1 MAKTRSFIHLLSTMR
16 FAITMLSVV
25 AIASIIGTVVKQSE
39 PYNNYLIQFGQFWF
53 PIFEAFDVYNIYQA
67 FWFLIILLFLVVST
81 SLCVSRNSPKIIK
94 DIRRFQG
101 SLSHNSF
108 KKFKNYYEFSSSHS
122 LNSISEILNKEGFRI
137 KAGKDKDIL
146 VAKKGDLQK
155 LGYIFTHLAIIVISI
170 GGILDG
176 NLYFKLQES
185 FGFKK
190 IESRNLKFSEVP
202 GESQLDINNFS
213 YRATLLLNEQE
224 KNDKALLRVK
234 DGYLVQHLPFEIKLD
249 KFHIEHYSTGQ
260 PKAFLS
266 DIKIRKDGQEF
277 TETISVNKP
286 FTMDG
291 ITIYQSDFQDGGS
304 KLDLTLMDLFNRYQ
318 PMSLSSEVYKQNSFN
333 SDQKEYV
340 FEYDDFREFNIF
352 QIEKDGKLKTQNIGP
367 SVVYKFRNSSGQAV
381 EYQTYQNPIPENEK
395 FFFMSGV
402 REDLQSE
409 LKFLRIPADNDLS
422 LQGYQI
428 FLKNIRSEELL
439 QKNINK
445 LADQASSLS
454 SVEAKDNFKKNTQDI
469 FNVYLKSGYSGLA
482 SMIEDSVA
490 VENQESV
497 ADSYIKIIYFLAE
510 SMNQELITNN
520 LVENDFFQDA
530 LNAYSDSFFYGDS
543 PFLILNEYQK
553 IYASG
558 MQLTKDPGKIWVYI
572 GSLFLVIGIF
582 CMIYVQEIRLW
593 LIKKSPRKF
602 AVAMASNREHIDFD
616 NYCKQLTEKF
626 KVKEYK

>member
-1 MAKTRSFIHLLSTMR
+1 MR

-101 SLSHNSF
+101 TLSHNSF
-108 KKFKNYYEFSSSHS
+108 KKFKNYYEFSSGHT

-340 FEYDDFREFNIF
+340 FEFDDFREFNIF
-352 QIEKDGKLKTQNIGP
+352 QIAKDGKLKTQNIGP

-381 EYQTYQNPIPENEK
+381 EYQTYQNPTPENEK

-482 SMIEDSVA
+482 NMIEDSVA

-626 KVKEYK
+626 KVKE

>member
-1 MAKTRSFIHLLSTMR
+1 MR

-67 FWFLIILLFLVVST
+67 FWFLVILLFLVVST

-340 FEYDDFREFNIF
+340 FEFDDFREFNIF

-482 SMIEDSVA
+482 NMIEDSVA

-626 KVKEYK
+626 KSKE

>member
-1 MAKTRSFIHLLSTMR
+1 MR

-53 PIFEAFDVYNIYQA
+53 PIFEVFDVYNIYQA

-81 SLCVSRNSPKIIK
+81 SLCVSRNSPKIVK

-108 KKFKNYYEFSSSHS
+108 KKFKNYYEFSSGYS

-137 KAGKDKDIL
+137 KAGKDKDTLI
-146 VAKKGDLQK
+146 AKKGDLQK

-333 SDQKEYV
+333 SDQQGYV
-340 FEYDDFREFNIF
+340 FEFDDFREFNIF

-367 SVVYKFRNSSGQAV
+367 SVVYKFRNSAGQAV

-409 LKFLRIPADNDLS
+409 LKFLRIPADNNLT
-422 LQGYQI
+422 LQGYQT

-439 QKNINK
+439 LKNINK
-445 LADQASSLS
+445 LADQATSLN
-454 SVEAKDNFKKNTQDI
+454 SVEAKDNFKKNTQEI

-482 SMIEDSVA
+482 KMIEESVA

-510 SMNQELITNN
+510 SMNQELITNDS
-520 LVENDFFQDA
+520 VENDFFQDA

-626 KVKEYK
+626 KSKE

>member
-1 MAKTRSFIHLLSTMR
+1 MR

-318 PMSLSSEVYKQNSFN
+318 SMSLSSEVYKQNSFN

-340 FEYDDFREFNIF
+340 FEFDDFREFNIF

-482 SMIEDSVA
+482 NMIEDSVA

-626 KVKEYK
+626 KVKE

>member
-1 MAKTRSFIHLLSTMR
+1 MAKTRSFLHLLSTMR

-333 SDQKEYV
+333 SDQQEYV
-340 FEYDDFREFNIF
+340 FEFDDFREFNIF

-482 SMIEDSVA
+482 NMIEDSVA

-626 KVKEYK
+626 KVKE

>member
-1 MAKTRSFIHLLSTMR
+1 MR

-39 PYNNYLIQFGQFWF
+39 PYNNYLVQFGQFWF
-53 PIFEAFDVYNIYQA
+53 PIFEVFDVYNIYQA

-101 SLSHNSF
+101 SLSHSSF
-108 KKFKNYYEFSSSHS
+108 KKFKNYYEFSSDKS
-122 LNSISEILNKEGFRI
+122 LNTLTEILNKAGFRI
-137 KAGKDKDIL
+137 KASKDKDIL

-202 GESQLDINNFS
+202 AESQLDIDNFS

-224 KNDKALLRVK
+224 KNNKALLRIK

-304 KLDLTLMDLFNRYQ
+304 RLDLTLMDLFNRYQ
-318 PMSLSSEVYKQNSFN
+318 PINLSSEVYKQNSFN
-333 SDQKEYV
+333 TNQQEYV
-340 FEYDDFREFNIF
+340 FEFDDFREFNIF

-367 SVVYKFRNSSGQAV
+367 SVVYKFRNASGQAV

-409 LKFLRIPADNDLS
+409 LKFLRIPADSDLS
-422 LQGYQI
+422 LQGYQT

-439 QKNINK
+439 LKNINL
-445 LADQASSLS
+445 LADQASSLN
-454 SVEAKDNFKKNTQDI
+454 SVEAKENFKKNTQDI

-482 SMIEDSVA
+482 RMIEDTVA
-490 VENQESV
+490 LENQESV

-510 SMNQELITNN
+510 SMNQQLIINN
-520 LVENDFFQDA
+520 TVENDFFQDA

-543 PFLILNEYQK
+543 PFLILNEYEK

-582 CMIYVQEIRLW
+582 CMIYVQEVRLW
-593 LIKKSPRKF
+593 LIRKSPRKY

-616 NYCKQLTEKF
+616 NYCKNLTEKF
-626 KVKEYK
+626 KAKE

>member
-39 PYNNYLIQFGQFWF
+39 PYNNYLVQFGQFWF
-53 PIFEAFDVYNIYQA
+53 PIFEVFDVYNIYQA

-101 SLSHNSF
+101 SLSHSSF
-108 KKFKNYYEFSSSHS
+108 KKFKNYYEFSSDKS
-122 LNSISEILNKEGFRI
+122 LNTLTEILNKAGFRI
-137 KAGKDKDIL
+137 KASKDKDIL

-202 GESQLDINNFS
+202 AESQLDIDNFS

-224 KNDKALLRVK
+224 KNNKALLRIK

-304 KLDLTLMDLFNRYQ
+304 RLDLTLMDLFNRYQ
-318 PMSLSSEVYKQNSFN
+318 PINLSSEVYKQNSFN
-333 SDQKEYV
+333 TDQQEYV
-340 FEYDDFREFNIF
+340 FEFDDFREFNIF

-367 SVVYKFRNSSGQAV
+367 SVVYKFRNASGQAV
-381 EYQTYQNPIPENEK
+381 EYQTYQNPVPENEK

-409 LKFLRIPADNDLS
+409 LKFLRIPADSDLS
-422 LQGYQI
+422 LQGYQT

-439 QKNINK
+439 LKNINI
-445 LADQASSLS
+445 LADQASSLN
-454 SVEAKDNFKKNTQDI
+454 SVEAKENFKKNTQDI
-469 FNVYLKSGYSGLA
+469 FNVYLNSGYSGLA
-482 SMIEDSVA
+482 RMIEDTVA
-490 VENQESV
+490 LENQESV

-510 SMNQELITNN
+510 SMNQQLIINN
-520 LVENDFFQDA
+520 TVENDFFQDA

-543 PFLILNEYQK
+543 PFLILNEYEK

-582 CMIYVQEIRLW
+582 CMIYVQEVRLW
-593 LIKKSPRKF
+593 LIRKSPRSY

-616 NYCKQLTEKF
+616 NYCKNLTEKF
-626 KVKEYK
+626 KAKE

>member
-39 PYNNYLIQFGQFWF
+39 PYNNYLVQFGQFWF
-53 PIFEAFDVYNIYQA
+53 PIFEVFDVYNIYQA

-101 SLSHNSF
+101 SLSHSSF
-108 KKFKNYYEFSSSHS
+108 KKFKNYYEFSSDKS
-122 LNSISEILNKEGFRI
+122 LNALTEILNKAGFRI
-137 KAGKDKDIL
+137 KASKDKDIL

-202 GESQLDINNFS
+202 AESQLDIDNFS

-224 KNDKALLRVK
+224 KNNKALLRIK

-304 KLDLTLMDLFNRYQ
+304 RLDLTLMDLFNRYQ
-318 PMSLSSEVYKQNSFN
+318 PINLSSEVYKQNSFN
-333 SDQKEYV
+333 TDQQEYV
-340 FEYDDFREFNIF
+340 FEFDDFREFNIF

-367 SVVYKFRNSSGQAV
+367 SVVYKFRNASGQAV
-381 EYQTYQNPIPENEK
+381 EYQTYQNPVPENEK

-409 LKFLRIPADNDLS
+409 LKFLRIPADSDLS
-422 LQGYQI
+422 LQGYQT

-439 QKNINK
+439 LKNINI
-445 LADQASSLS
+445 LADQASSLN
-454 SVEAKDNFKKNTQDI
+454 SVEAKENFKKNTQDI
-469 FNVYLKSGYSGLA
+469 FNVYLNSGYSGLA
-482 SMIEDSVA
+482 AMIEDTVA
-490 VENQESV
+490 LENQESV

-510 SMNQELITNN
+510 SMNQQLIINN
-520 LVENDFFQDA
+520 TVENDFFQDA

-543 PFLILNEYQK
+543 PFLILNEYEK

-582 CMIYVQEIRLW
+582 CMIYVQEVRLW
-593 LIKKSPRKF
+593 LIRKSPRSY

-616 NYCKQLTEKF
+616 NYCKNLTEKF
-626 KVKEYK
+626 KAKE

>member
-1 MAKTRSFIHLLSTMR
+1 MR

-101 SLSHNSF
+101 TLSHNSF

-122 LNSISEILNKEGFRI
+122 LNSLSEILNKEGFRI
-137 KAGKDKDIL
+137 KAGKDKDTLI
-146 VAKKGDLQK
+146 AKKGDLQK

-333 SDQKEYV
+333 SDQQGYV
-340 FEYDDFREFNIF
+340 FEFDDFREFNIF

-445 LADQASSLS
+445 LADQASSLNN
-454 SVEAKDNFKKNTQDI
+454 VEAKDNFKKNTQDI

>member
-1 MAKTRSFIHLLSTMR
+1 MR

-39 PYNNYLIQFGQFWF
+39 PYNNYLVQFGQFWF
-53 PIFEAFDVYNIYQA
+53 PIFEVFDVYNIYQA

-108 KKFKNYYEFSSSHS
+108 KKFKNYYEFSSDKS
-122 LNSISEILNKEGFRI
+122 LNTLTEILNKAGFRI
-137 KAGKDKDIL
+137 KASKDKDIL

-202 GESQLDINNFS
+202 DESQLDINNFS

-224 KNDKALLRVK
+224 KNNKALLRIK

-304 KLDLTLMDLFNRYQ
+304 RLDLTLMDLFNRYQ
-318 PMSLSSEVYKQNSFN
+318 PINLSSEVYKQNSFN
-333 SDQKEYV
+333 TDQQDYV
-340 FEYDDFREFNIF
+340 FEFDDFREFNIF

-367 SVVYKFRNSSGQAV
+367 SVVYKFRNASGQAV
-381 EYQTYQNPIPENEK
+381 EYQTYQNPISENEK

-409 LKFLRIPADNDLS
+409 LKFLRIPADSDLS
-422 LQGYQI
+422 LQGYQT

-439 QKNINK
+439 LKNINI
-445 LADQASSLS
+445 LADQASSLN
-454 SVEAKDNFKKNTQDI
+454 SVEARENFKKNTQDI

-482 SMIEDSVA
+482 RMIEDTVA
-490 VENQESV
+490 LENQESV

-510 SMNQELITNN
+510 SMNQQLITNN
-520 LVENDFFQDA
+520 TVENDFFQDA

-543 PFLILNEYQK
+543 PFLILNEYEK

-582 CMIYVQEIRLW
+582 CMIYVQEVRLW
-593 LIKKSPRKF
+593 LIRKSPRKY

-616 NYCKQLTEKF
+616 NYCKNLTEKF
-626 KVKEYK
+626 KAKE

>member
-39 PYNNYLIQFGQFWF
+39 PYNNYLVQFGQFWF
-53 PIFEAFDVYNIYQA
+53 PIFEVFDVYNIYQA

-101 SLSHNSF
+101 SLSHSSF
-108 KKFKNYYEFSSSHS
+108 KKFKNYYEFSSDKS
-122 LNSISEILNKEGFRI
+122 LNTLTEILNKAGFRI
-137 KAGKDKDIL
+137 KASKDKDIL

-202 GESQLDINNFS
+202 AESQLDIDNFS

-224 KNDKALLRVK
+224 KNNKALLRMK

-304 KLDLTLMDLFNRYQ
+304 RLDLTLMDLFNRYQ
-318 PMSLSSEVYKQNSFN
+318 PINLSSEVYKQNSFN
-333 SDQKEYV
+333 TDQQEYV
-340 FEYDDFREFNIF
+340 FEFDDFREFNIF

-367 SVVYKFRNSSGQAV
+367 SVVYKFRNASGQAV

-409 LKFLRIPADNDLS
+409 LKFLRIPADSDLS
-422 LQGYQI
+422 LQGYQT

-439 QKNINK
+439 LKNINL
-445 LADQASSLS
+445 LADQASSLN
-454 SVEAKDNFKKNTQDI
+454 SVEAKENFKKNTQDI

-482 SMIEDSVA
+482 AMIEDTVA
-490 VENQESV
+490 LENQESV

-510 SMNQELITNN
+510 SMNQKLITNN
-520 LVENDFFQDA
+520 IIENDFLQDA

-543 PFLILNEYQK
+543 PFLILNEYEK

-593 LIKKSPRKF
+593 LIKKSPRKY

-616 NYCKQLTEKF
+616 NYCKNLTEKF
-626 KVKEYK
+626 KAKE

>member
-1 MAKTRSFIHLLSTMR
+1 MR

-39 PYNNYLIQFGQFWF
+39 PYNNYLVQFGQFWF
-53 PIFEAFDVYNIYQA
+53 PIFEVFDVYNIYQA

-108 KKFKNYYEFSSSHS
+108 NKFKNYYEFSSDKS
-122 LNSISEILNKEGFRI
+122 LNTLTEILNKAGFRI
-137 KAGKDKDIL
+137 KASKDKDIL

-202 GESQLDINNFS
+202 AESQLDIDNFS

-224 KNDKALLRVK
+224 KNNKALLRIK

-304 KLDLTLMDLFNRYQ
+304 RLDLTLMDLFNRYQ
-318 PMSLSSEVYKQNSFN
+318 PINLSSEVYKQNSFN
-333 SDQKEYV
+333 TDQQEYV
-340 FEYDDFREFNIF
+340 FEFDDFREFNIF

-367 SVVYKFRNSSGQAV
+367 SVVYKFRNASGQAV

-409 LKFLRIPADNDLS
+409 LKFLRIPADSDLS
-422 LQGYQI
+422 LQGYQT

-439 QKNINK
+439 LKNINI
-445 LADQASSLS
+445 LADQASSLN
-454 SVEAKDNFKKNTQDI
+454 SVEARENFKKNTQDI

-482 SMIEDSVA
+482 RMIEDTVA
-490 VENQESV
+490 LENQESV

-510 SMNQELITNN
+510 SMNQQLITNN
-520 LVENDFFQDA
+520 TVENDFFQDA

-543 PFLILNEYQK
+543 PFLILNEYEK

-582 CMIYVQEIRLW
+582 CMIYVQEVRLW
-593 LIKKSPRKF
+593 LIRKSPRKY

-616 NYCKQLTEKF
+616 NYCKNLTEKF
-626 KVKEYK
+626 KAKE

>member
-39 PYNNYLIQFGQFWF
+39 PYNNYLVQFGQFWF
-53 PIFEAFDVYNIYQA
+53 PIFEVFDVYNIYQA
-67 FWFLIILLFLVVST
+67 FWFLIFLLFLVVST

-101 SLSHNSF
+101 SLSHSSF
-108 KKFKNYYEFSSSHS
+108 KKFKNYYEFSSDKS
-122 LNSISEILNKEGFRI
+122 LNTLTEILNKAGFRI
-137 KAGKDKDIL
+137 KASKDKDIL

-202 GESQLDINNFS
+202 AESQLDIDNFS

-224 KNDKALLRVK
+224 KNNKALLRMK

-304 KLDLTLMDLFNRYQ
+304 RLDLTLMDLFNRYQ
-318 PMSLSSEVYKQNSFN
+318 PINLSSEVYKQNSFN
-333 SDQKEYV
+333 TDQQEYV
-340 FEYDDFREFNIF
+340 FEFDDFREFNIF

-367 SVVYKFRNSSGQAV
+367 SVVYKFRNASGQAV

-409 LKFLRIPADNDLS
+409 LKFLRIPADSDLS
-422 LQGYQI
+422 LQGYQT

-439 QKNINK
+439 LKNINL
-445 LADQASSLS
+445 LADQASSLN
-454 SVEAKDNFKKNTQDI
+454 SVEAKENFKKNTQDI

-482 SMIEDSVA
+482 AMIEDTVA
-490 VENQESV
+490 LENQESV

-510 SMNQELITNN
+510 SMNQKLITNN
-520 LVENDFFQDA
+520 IIENDFFQDA

-553 IYASG
+553 IYAS
-558 MQLTKDPGKIWVYI
+558 
-572 GSLFLVIGIF
+572 
-582 CMIYVQEIRLW
+582 
-593 LIKKSPRKF
+593 
-602 AVAMASNREHIDFD
+602 
-616 NYCKQLTEKF
+616 
-626 KVKEYK
+626 

>member
-1 MAKTRSFIHLLSTMR
+1 MAKTRSFLHLLSTMR

-101 SLSHNSF
+101 ALSYDSF

-202 GESQLDINNFS
+202 GESQLDVNNFS

-224 KNDKALLRVK
+224 KNDKALLRIK

-304 KLDLTLMDLFNRYQ
+304 KLDLTLMDLFNRFQ

-333 SDQKEYV
+333 SDQQEYV
-340 FEYDDFREFNIF
+340 FEFDDFREFNIF

-367 SVVYKFRNSSGQAV
+367 SVVYKLRNSSGQAV

-422 LQGYQI
+422 LKGYQT

-439 QKNINK
+439 LKNINK
-445 LADQASSLS
+445 LADQANSLN

-482 SMIEDSVA
+482 NMIEDSVA

-520 LVENDFFQDA
+520 SVENDFFQDA

-602 AVAMASNREHIDFD
+602 AVAMTSNREHIDFD

-626 KVKEYK
+626 KVKE

>member
-39 PYNNYLIQFGQFWF
+39 PYNNYLVQFGQFWF
-53 PIFEAFDVYNIYQA
+53 PIFEVFDVYNIYQA

-101 SLSHNSF
+101 SLSHSSF
-108 KKFKNYYEFSSSHS
+108 KKFKNYYEFSSDKS
-122 LNSISEILNKEGFRI
+122 LNTLTEILNKAGFRI
-137 KAGKDKDIL
+137 KASKDKDIL

-202 GESQLDINNFS
+202 VESQLDIDNFS

-224 KNDKALLRVK
+224 KNNKALLRMK

-304 KLDLTLMDLFNRYQ
+304 RLDLTLMDLFNRYQ
-318 PMSLSSEVYKQNSFN
+318 PINLSSEVYKQNSFN
-333 SDQKEYV
+333 TNQQEYV
-340 FEYDDFREFNIF
+340 FEFDDFREFNIF

-367 SVVYKFRNSSGQAV
+367 SVVYKFRNASGQAV

-409 LKFLRIPADNDLS
+409 LKFLRIPADSDLS
-422 LQGYQI
+422 LQGYQT

-439 QKNINK
+439 LKNINL
-445 LADQASSLS
+445 LADQASSLN
-454 SVEAKDNFKKNTQDI
+454 SVEAKENFKKNTQDI

-482 SMIEDSVA
+482 AMIEDTVTL
-490 VENQESV
+490 ENQESV

-510 SMNQELITNN
+510 SMNQKLITNN
-520 LVENDFFQDA
+520 IIENDFLQDA

-543 PFLILNEYQK
+543 PFLILNEYEK

-593 LIKKSPRKF
+593 LIKKSPRKY

-616 NYCKQLTEKF
+616 NYCKNLTEKF
-626 KVKEYK
+626 KTKE

>member
-1 MAKTRSFIHLLSTMR
+1 MR

-39 PYNNYLIQFGQFWF
+39 PYNNYLVQFGQFWF
-53 PIFEAFDVYNIYQA
+53 PIFEVFDVYNIYQA

-101 SLSHNSF
+101 SLSHSSF
-108 KKFKNYYEFSSSHS
+108 KKFKNYYEFSSDKS
-122 LNSISEILNKEGFRI
+122 LNALTEILNKAGFRI
-137 KAGKDKDIL
+137 KASKDKDIL

-202 GESQLDINNFS
+202 AESQLDIDNFS

-224 KNDKALLRVK
+224 KNNKALLRMK

-304 KLDLTLMDLFNRYQ
+304 RLDLTLMDLFNRYQ
-318 PMSLSSEVYKQNSFN
+318 PINLSSEVYKQNSFN
-333 SDQKEYV
+333 TDQQEYV
-340 FEYDDFREFNIF
+340 FEFDDFREFNIF

-367 SVVYKFRNSSGQAV
+367 SVVYKFRNASGQAV
-381 EYQTYQNPIPENEK
+381 EYQTYQNPVPENEK

-409 LKFLRIPADNDLS
+409 LKFLRIPADSDLS
-422 LQGYQI
+422 LQGYQT

-439 QKNINK
+439 LKNINI
-445 LADQASSLS
+445 LADQASSLN
-454 SVEAKDNFKKNTQDI
+454 SVEAKENFKKNTQDI
-469 FNVYLKSGYSGLA
+469 FNVYLNSGYSGLA
-482 SMIEDSVA
+482 TMIEDTVA
-490 VENQESV
+490 LENQESV

-510 SMNQELITNN
+510 SMNQQLIINN
-520 LVENDFFQDA
+520 TVENDFFQDA

-543 PFLILNEYQK
+543 PFLILNEYEK

-582 CMIYVQEIRLW
+582 CMIYVQEVRLW
-593 LIKKSPRKF
+593 LIRKSPRSY

-616 NYCKQLTEKF
+616 NYCKNLTEKF
-626 KVKEYK
+626 KAKE

>member
-1 MAKTRSFIHLLSTMR
+1 MR

-39 PYNNYLIQFGQFWF
+39 PYNNYLVQFGQFWF
-53 PIFEAFDVYNIYQA
+53 PIFEVFDVYNIYQA

-101 SLSHNSF
+101 SLSHSSF
-108 KKFKNYYEFSSSHS
+108 KKFKNYYEFSSDKS
-122 LNSISEILNKEGFRI
+122 LNTLTEILNKAGFRI
-137 KAGKDKDIL
+137 KASKDKDIL

-202 GESQLDINNFS
+202 AESQLDIDNFS

-224 KNDKALLRVK
+224 KNNKALLRIK

-304 KLDLTLMDLFNRYQ
+304 RLDLTLMDLFNRYQ
-318 PMSLSSEVYKQNSFN
+318 PINLSSEVYKQNSFN
-333 SDQKEYV
+333 TDQQEYV
-340 FEYDDFREFNIF
+340 FEFDDFREFNIF

-367 SVVYKFRNSSGQAV
+367 SVVYKFRNASGQAV

-409 LKFLRIPADNDLS
+409 LKFLRIPADSDLS
-422 LQGYQI
+422 LQGYQT

-439 QKNINK
+439 LKNINI
-445 LADQASSLS
+445 LADQASSLN
-454 SVEAKDNFKKNTQDI
+454 SVEAKENFKKNTQDI

-482 SMIEDSVA
+482 RMIEDTVA
-490 VENQESV
+490 LENQESV

-510 SMNQELITNN
+510 SMNQQLIINN
-520 LVENDFFQDA
+520 TVENDFFQDA

-543 PFLILNEYQK
+543 PFLILNEYEK

-582 CMIYVQEIRLW
+582 CMIYVQEVRLW
-593 LIKKSPRKF
+593 LIRKSPRSY

-616 NYCKQLTEKF
+616 NYCKNLTEKF
-626 KVKEYK
+626 KAKE

>member
-53 PIFEAFDVYNIYQA
+53 PIFEVFDVYNIYQA

-101 SLSHNSF
+101 TLSHNSF

-122 LNSISEILNKEGFRI
+122 LNSLSEILNKEGFRI
-137 KAGKDKDIL
+137 KAGKDKDTLI
-146 VAKKGDLQK
+146 AKKGDLQK

-333 SDQKEYV
+333 SDQQGYV
-340 FEYDDFREFNIF
+340 FEFDDFREFNIF

-422 LQGYQI
+422 LQGYQM

-439 QKNINK
+439 LKNINK
-445 LADQASSLS
+445 LADQASSLN

-490 VENQESV
+490 VKNQESV

-626 KVKEYK
+626 KVKE

>member
-16 FAITMLSVV
+16 FAITMLSIV

-101 SLSHNSF
+101 TLSHNSF

-137 KAGKDKDIL
+137 KASKDKDIL

-234 DGYLVQHLPFEIKLD
+234 DGYLVQHLPFEVKLD

-333 SDQKEYV
+333 SDQQEYV
-340 FEYDDFREFNIF
+340 FEFDDFREFNIF

-422 LQGYQI
+422 LQGYQT

-439 QKNINK
+439 LKNINK
-445 LADQASSLS
+445 LADQASSLN

-482 SMIEDSVA
+482 NMIEDSVA

-602 AVAMASNREHIDFD
+602 AVAMTSNREHIDFD

-626 KVKEYK
+626 KVKE

>member
-39 PYNNYLIQFGQFWF
+39 PYNNYLVQFGQFWF
-53 PIFEAFDVYNIYQA
+53 PIFEVFDVYNIYQA

-101 SLSHNSF
+101 SLSHSSF
-108 KKFKNYYEFSSSHS
+108 KKFKNYYEFSSDKS
-122 LNSISEILNKEGFRI
+122 LNTLTEILNKAGFRI
-137 KAGKDKDIL
+137 KASKDKDIL

-202 GESQLDINNFS
+202 AESQLDIDNFS

-224 KNDKALLRVK
+224 KNNKALLRIK
-234 DGYLVQHLPFEIKLD
+234 DGYLVQHLPFEVKLD

-304 KLDLTLMDLFNRYQ
+304 RLDLTLMDLFNRYQ
-318 PMSLSSEVYKQNSFN
+318 PINLSSEVYKQNSFN
-333 SDQKEYV
+333 TDQQEYV
-340 FEYDDFREFNIF
+340 FEFDDFREFNIF

-367 SVVYKFRNSSGQAV
+367 SVVYKFRNASGQAV

-409 LKFLRIPADNDLS
+409 LKFLRIPADSDLS
-422 LQGYQI
+422 LQGYQT

-439 QKNINK
+439 LKNINI
-445 LADQASSLS
+445 LADQASSLN
-454 SVEAKDNFKKNTQDI
+454 SVEAKENFKKNTQDI
-469 FNVYLKSGYSGLA
+469 FNVYLNSGYSGLA
-482 SMIEDSVA
+482 RMIEDTVA
-490 VENQESV
+490 LENQESV

-510 SMNQELITNN
+510 SMNQQLIINN
-520 LVENDFFQDA
+520 TVENDFFQDA

-543 PFLILNEYQK
+543 PFLILNEYEK

-582 CMIYVQEIRLW
+582 CMIYVQEVRLW
-593 LIKKSPRKF
+593 LIRKSPRRY

-616 NYCKQLTEKF
+616 NYCKNLTEKF
-626 KVKEYK
+626 KAKE

>member
-1 MAKTRSFIHLLSTMR
+1 MCRETLLK
-16 FAITMLSVV
+16 L
-25 AIASIIGTVVKQSE
+25 
-39 PYNNYLIQFGQFWF
+39 
-53 PIFEAFDVYNIYQA
+53 
-67 FWFLIILLFLVVST
+67 
-81 SLCVSRNSPKIIK
+81 IK

-108 KKFKNYYEFSSSHS
+108 KKFKNYYEFSSDKS
-122 LNSISEILNKEGFRI
+122 LNTLTEILNKAGFRI
-137 KAGKDKDIL
+137 KASKDKDIL

-202 GESQLDINNFS
+202 AESQLDIDNFS

-224 KNDKALLRVK
+224 KNNKALLRIK

-304 KLDLTLMDLFNRYQ
+304 RLDLTLMDLFNRYQ
-318 PMSLSSEVYKQNSFN
+318 PINLSSEVYKQNSFN
-333 SDQKEYV
+333 TDQQEYV
-340 FEYDDFREFNIF
+340 FEFDDFREFNIF

-367 SVVYKFRNSSGQAV
+367 SVVYKFRNASGQAV
-381 EYQTYQNPIPENEK
+381 EYQTYQNPISENEK

-409 LKFLRIPADNDLS
+409 LKFLRIPADSDLS
-422 LQGYQI
+422 LQAYQT

-439 QKNINK
+439 LKNINI
-445 LADQASSLS
+445 LADQASSLN
-454 SVEAKDNFKKNTQDI
+454 SVEARENFKKNTQDI

-482 SMIEDSVA
+482 RMIEDTVA
-490 VENQESV
+490 LENQESV

-510 SMNQELITNN
+510 SMNQQLIINN
-520 LVENDFFQDA
+520 TVENDFFQDA

-543 PFLILNEYQK
+543 PFLILNEYEK

-582 CMIYVQEIRLW
+582 CMIYVQEVRLW
-593 LIKKSPRKF
+593 LIRKSPRKY

-616 NYCKQLTEKF
+616 NYCKNLTEKF
-626 KVKEYK
+626 KAKE

>member
-39 PYNNYLIQFGQFWF
+39 PYNNYLVQFGQFWF
-53 PIFEAFDVYNIYQA
+53 PIFEVFDVYNIYQA

-101 SLSHNSF
+101 SLSHSSF
-108 KKFKNYYEFSSSHS
+108 KKFKNYYEFSSDKS
-122 LNSISEILNKEGFRI
+122 LNTLTEILNKAGFRI
-137 KAGKDKDIL
+137 KASKDKDIL

-202 GESQLDINNFS
+202 AESQLDIDNFS

-224 KNDKALLRVK
+224 KNNKALLRIK

-304 KLDLTLMDLFNRYQ
+304 RLDLTLMDLFNRYQ
-318 PMSLSSEVYKQNSFN
+318 PINLSSEVYKQNSFN
-333 SDQKEYV
+333 TDQQEYV
-340 FEYDDFREFNIF
+340 FEFDDFREFNIF

-367 SVVYKFRNSSGQAV
+367 SVVYKFRNASGQAV

-409 LKFLRIPADNDLS
+409 LKFLRIPADSDLS
-422 LQGYQI
+422 LQGYQT

-439 QKNINK
+439 LKNINI
-445 LADQASSLS
+445 LADQASSLN
-454 SVEAKDNFKKNTQDI
+454 SVEAKENFKKNTQDI

-482 SMIEDSVA
+482 RMIEDTVA
-490 VENQESV
+490 LENQESV

-510 SMNQELITNN
+510 SMNQQLIINN
-520 LVENDFFQDA
+520 TVENDFFQDA

-543 PFLILNEYQK
+543 PFLILNEYEK

-582 CMIYVQEIRLW
+582 CMIYVQEVRLW
-593 LIKKSPRKF
+593 LIRKSPRKY

-616 NYCKQLTEKF
+616 NYCKNLTEKF
-626 KVKEYK
+626 KAKE

>member
-1 MAKTRSFIHLLSTMR
+1 MR

-39 PYNNYLIQFGQFWF
+39 PYNNYLVQFGQFWF
-53 PIFEAFDVYNIYQA
+53 PIFEVFDVYNIYQA

-101 SLSHNSF
+101 SLSHSSF
-108 KKFKNYYEFSSSHS
+108 KKFKNYYEFSSDKS
-122 LNSISEILNKEGFRI
+122 LNTLTEILNKAGFRI
-137 KAGKDKDIL
+137 KASKDKDIL

-202 GESQLDINNFS
+202 AESQLDIDNFS

-224 KNDKALLRVK
+224 KNNKALLRIK

-304 KLDLTLMDLFNRYQ
+304 RLDLTLMDLFNRYQ
-318 PMSLSSEVYKQNSFN
+318 PINLSSEVYKQNSFN
-333 SDQKEYV
+333 TNQQEYV
-340 FEYDDFREFNIF
+340 FEFDDFREFNIF

-367 SVVYKFRNSSGQAV
+367 SVVYKFRNASGQAV
-381 EYQTYQNPIPENEK
+381 EYQTYQNPVPENEK

-409 LKFLRIPADNDLS
+409 LKFLRIPADSDLS
-422 LQGYQI
+422 LQGYQT

-439 QKNINK
+439 LKNINI
-445 LADQASSLS
+445 LADQASSLN
-454 SVEAKDNFKKNTQDI
+454 SVEAKENFKKNTQDI
-469 FNVYLKSGYSGLA
+469 FNVYLNSGYSGLA
-482 SMIEDSVA
+482 RMIEDTVA
-490 VENQESV
+490 LENQESV

-510 SMNQELITNN
+510 SMNQQLIINN
-520 LVENDFFQDA
+520 TVENDFFQDA

-543 PFLILNEYQK
+543 PFLILNEYEK

-582 CMIYVQEIRLW
+582 CMIYVQEVRLW
-593 LIKKSPRKF
+593 LIRKSPRSY

-616 NYCKQLTEKF
+616 NYCKNLTEKF
-626 KVKEYK
+626 KAKE

>member
-1 MAKTRSFIHLLSTMR
+1 MR

-39 PYNNYLIQFGQFWF
+39 PYNNYLVQFGQFWF
-53 PIFEAFDVYNIYQA
+53 PIFEVFDVYNIYQA

-108 KKFKNYYEFSSSHS
+108 NKFKNYYEFSSDKS
-122 LNSISEILNKEGFRI
+122 LNTLTEILNKAGFRI
-137 KAGKDKDIL
+137 KASKDKDIL

-202 GESQLDINNFS
+202 EESQLDINNFS

-224 KNDKALLRVK
+224 KNNKALLRIK

-304 KLDLTLMDLFNRYQ
+304 RLDLTLMDLFNRYQ
-318 PMSLSSEVYKQNSFN
+318 PINLSSEVYKQNSFN
-333 SDQKEYV
+333 TDQQDYV
-340 FEYDDFREFNIF
+340 FEFDDFREFNIF

-367 SVVYKFRNSSGQAV
+367 SVVYKFRNASGQAV

-409 LKFLRIPADNDLS
+409 LKFLRIPADSDLS
-422 LQGYQI
+422 LQGYQT

-439 QKNINK
+439 LKNINI
-445 LADQASSLS
+445 LADQASSLN
-454 SVEAKDNFKKNTQDI
+454 SVEARENFKKNTQDI

-482 SMIEDSVA
+482 RMIEDTVA
-490 VENQESV
+490 LENQESV

-510 SMNQELITNN
+510 SMNQQLIINN
-520 LVENDFFQDA
+520 TVENDFFQDA

-543 PFLILNEYQK
+543 PFLILNEYEK

-582 CMIYVQEIRLW
+582 CMIYVQEVRLW
-593 LIKKSPRKF
+593 LIRKSPRKY

-616 NYCKQLTEKF
+616 NYCKNLTEKF
-626 KVKEYK
+626 KAKE

>member
-1 MAKTRSFIHLLSTMR
+1 MR

-53 PIFEAFDVYNIYQA
+53 PIFEVFDVYNIYQA

-81 SLCVSRNSPKIIK
+81 SLCVSRNSPKIVK

-108 KKFKNYYEFSSSHS
+108 KKFKNYYEFSSGYS

-137 KAGKDKDIL
+137 KAGKDKDTLI
-146 VAKKGDLQK
+146 AKKGNLQK

-333 SDQKEYV
+333 SDQQGYV
-340 FEYDDFREFNIF
+340 FEFDDFREFNIF

-409 LKFLRIPADNDLS
+409 LKFLRIPADNNLT
-422 LQGYQI
+422 LQGYQT

-439 QKNINK
+439 LKNINK
-445 LADQASSLS
+445 LADQATSLN
-454 SVEAKDNFKKNTQDI
+454 SVEAKDNFKKNTQEI

-482 SMIEDSVA
+482 KMIEESVA

-510 SMNQELITNN
+510 SMNQELITNDS
-520 LVENDFFQDA
+520 VENDFFQDA

-626 KVKEYK
+626 KSKE

>member
-1 MAKTRSFIHLLSTMR
+1 MR
-16 FAITMLSVV
+16 FAITMISVV

-108 KKFKNYYEFSSSHS
+108 KKFKNYYEFSSNHS

-202 GESQLDINNFS
+202 GESQLDISNFS

-340 FEYDDFREFNIF
+340 FEFDDFREFNIF

-439 QKNINK
+439 LKNINK
-445 LADQASSLS
+445 LADQATSLN
-454 SVEAKDNFKKNTQDI
+454 SVEAKDNFKKNTQEI

-482 SMIEDSVA
+482 NMIEDSVA

-572 GSLFLVIGIF
+572 GYLFLVIGIF

-626 KVKEYK
+626 KSKE

>member
-1 MAKTRSFIHLLSTMR
+1 VAKTRSFIHLLSTMR

-39 PYNNYLIQFGQFWF
+39 PYSNYLVQFGQFWF
-53 PIFEAFDVYNIYQA
+53 PIFEVFDVYNIYQA

-108 KKFKNYYEFSSSHS
+108 KKFKNYYEFSSDHS
-122 LNSISEILNKEGFRI
+122 LNSISEILNKEGYRI
-137 KAGKDKDIL
+137 KAGKDKDTL

-202 GESQLDINNFS
+202 GESQLDTNNFS

-224 KNDKALLRVK
+224 KNDKALLRVR

-266 DIKIRKDGQEF
+266 DIKIRKDGREF

-304 KLDLTLMDLFNRYQ
+304 KLDLTLIDLFNRYQ

-333 SDQKEYV
+333 TDQQDYV
-340 FEYDDFREFNIF
+340 FEFDDFREFNIF

-367 SVVYKFRNSSGQAV
+367 SIVYKFRNSSGQAV

-409 LKFLRIPADNDLS
+409 LKFLRIPADNNLT
-422 LQGYQI
+422 LQGYQT
-428 FLKNIRSEELL
+428 FLKNIRSDELL
-439 QKNINK
+439 QNNINK
-445 LADQASSLS
+445 LADQATSLN
-454 SVEAKDNFKKNTQDI
+454 SVEAKDNFKKNTQEI
-469 FNVYLKSGYSGLA
+469 FNVYLKSGYSGVA
-482 SMIEDSVA
+482 KMIEESVA

-510 SMNQELITNN
+510 SMNQELITNDT
-520 LVENDFFQDA
+520 VENDFFQDA

-626 KVKEYK
+626 KSKE

>member
-39 PYNNYLIQFGQFWF
+39 PYNNYLVQFGQFWF
-53 PIFEAFDVYNIYQA
+53 PIFEVFDVYNIYQA

-101 SLSHNSF
+101 SLSHSSF
-108 KKFKNYYEFSSSHS
+108 KKFKNYYEFSSDKS
-122 LNSISEILNKEGFRI
+122 LNTLTEILNKAGFRI
-137 KAGKDKDIL
+137 KASKDKDIL

-202 GESQLDINNFS
+202 AESQLDIDNFS

-224 KNDKALLRVK
+224 KNNKALLRMK

-304 KLDLTLMDLFNRYQ
+304 RLDLTLMDLFNRYQ
-318 PMSLSSEVYKQNSFN
+318 PINLSSEVYKQNSFN
-333 SDQKEYV
+333 TDQQEYV
-340 FEYDDFREFNIF
+340 FEFDDFREFNIF

-367 SVVYKFRNSSGQAV
+367 SVVYKFRNASGQAV

-409 LKFLRIPADNDLS
+409 LKFLRIPADSDLS
-422 LQGYQI
+422 LQGYQT

-439 QKNINK
+439 LKNINL
-445 LADQASSLS
+445 LADQASSLN
-454 SVEAKDNFKKNTQDI
+454 SVEAKENFKKNTQDI

-482 SMIEDSVA
+482 AMIEDTVA
-490 VENQESV
+490 LENQESV

-510 SMNQELITNN
+510 SMNQKLITNN
-520 LVENDFFQDA
+520 IIENDFLQDA

-543 PFLILNEYQK
+543 PFLILNEYEK

-593 LIKKSPRKF
+593 LIKKSPRKY

-616 NYCKQLTEKF
+616 NYCKNLTEKF
-626 KVKEYK
+626 KTKE

>member
-1 MAKTRSFIHLLSTMR
+1 VAKTRSFLHLLSTMR

-53 PIFEAFDVYNIYQA
+53 PIFETFDVYNIYQA

-101 SLSHNSF
+101 ALSHNSF
-108 KKFKNYYEFSSSHS
+108 KKFKNYYEFSSNHS

-318 PMSLSSEVYKQNSFN
+318 PMSLFSEVYKQNSFN

-340 FEYDDFREFNIF
+340 FEFDDFREFNIF
-352 QIEKDGKLKTQNIGP
+352 QIEKDGKLKTHNIGP

-422 LQGYQI
+422 LQGYRI

-439 QKNINK
+439 LKNINK
-445 LADQASSLS
+445 LADQATSLN

-626 KVKEYK
+626 KVKE

>member
-1 MAKTRSFIHLLSTMR
+1 MR

-67 FWFLIILLFLVVST
+67 FWFLVILLFLVVST

-318 PMSLSSEVYKQNSFN
+318 SMSLSSEVYKQNSFN

-340 FEYDDFREFNIF
+340 FEFDDFREFNIF

-482 SMIEDSVA
+482 NMIEDSVA

-626 KVKEYK
+626 KVKE

>member
-1 MAKTRSFIHLLSTMR
+1 MR

-53 PIFEAFDVYNIYQA
+53 PIFEVFDVYNIYQA

-81 SLCVSRNSPKIIK
+81 SLCVSRNSPKIVK

-108 KKFKNYYEFSSSHS
+108 KKFKNYYEFSSGYS

-146 VAKKGDLQK
+146 IAKKGDLQK

-333 SDQKEYV
+333 SDQQGYV
-340 FEYDDFREFNIF
+340 FEFDDFREFNIF

-409 LKFLRIPADNDLS
+409 LKFLRIPADNNLT
-422 LQGYQI
+422 LQGYQT

-439 QKNINK
+439 LKNINK
-445 LADQASSLS
+445 LADQATSLN
-454 SVEAKDNFKKNTQDI
+454 SVEAKDNFKKNTQEI

-482 SMIEDSVA
+482 KMIEESVA

-510 SMNQELITNN
+510 SMNQELITNDS
-520 LVENDFFQDA
+520 VENDFFQDA

-626 KVKEYK
+626 KSKE

>member
-1 MAKTRSFIHLLSTMR
+1 MR

-39 PYNNYLIQFGQFWF
+39 PYNNYLVQFGQFWF
-53 PIFEAFDVYNIYQA
+53 PIFEVFDVYNIYQA

-101 SLSHNSF
+101 SLSHSSF
-108 KKFKNYYEFSSSHS
+108 KKFKNYYEFSSDKS
-122 LNSISEILNKEGFRI
+122 LNTLTEILNKAGFRI
-137 KAGKDKDIL
+137 KASKDKDIL

-155 LGYIFTHLAIIVISI
+155 LGYIFTHLAIVVISI

-190 IESRNLKFSEVP
+190 IELRNLKFSEVP
-202 GESQLDINNFS
+202 AESQLDIDNFS

-224 KNDKALLRVK
+224 KNNKALLRMK

-304 KLDLTLMDLFNRYQ
+304 RLDLTLMDLFNRYQ
-318 PMSLSSEVYKQNSFN
+318 PINLSSEVYKQNSFN
-333 SDQKEYV
+333 TNQQEYV
-340 FEYDDFREFNIF
+340 FEFDDFREFNIF

-367 SVVYKFRNSSGQAV
+367 SVVYKFRNASGQAV

-409 LKFLRIPADNDLS
+409 LKFLRIPADSDLS
-422 LQGYQI
+422 LQGYQT

-439 QKNINK
+439 LKNINL
-445 LADQASSLS
+445 LADQASSLN
-454 SVEAKDNFKKNTQDI
+454 SVEAKENFKKNTQDI

-482 SMIEDSVA
+482 AMIEDTVA
-490 VENQESV
+490 LENQESV

-510 SMNQELITNN
+510 SMNQKLITNN
-520 LVENDFFQDA
+520 IIENDFLQDA
-530 LNAYSDSFFYGDS
+530 LNAYSDSFFYGNS
-543 PFLILNEYQK
+543 PFLILNEYEK

-593 LIKKSPRKF
+593 LIKKSPRKY

-616 NYCKQLTEKF
+616 NYCKNLTEKF
-626 KVKEYK
+626 KTRE

>member
-1 MAKTRSFIHLLSTMR
+1 VAKTRSFIHLLSTMR

-53 PIFEAFDVYNIYQA
+53 PIFEVFDVYNIYQA

-101 SLSHNSF
+101 TLSHNSF

-122 LNSISEILNKEGFRI
+122 LNSLSEILNKEGFRI
-137 KAGKDKDIL
+137 KAGKDKDTLI
-146 VAKKGDLQK
+146 AKKGDLQK

-333 SDQKEYV
+333 SDQQGYV
-340 FEYDDFREFNIF
+340 FEFDDFREFNIF

-422 LQGYQI
+422 LQGYQM

-439 QKNINK
+439 LKNINK
-445 LADQASSLS
+445 LADQASSLN

-490 VENQESV
+490 VKNQESV

-626 KVKEYK
+626 KVKE

>member
-1 MAKTRSFIHLLSTMR
+1 MR

-39 PYNNYLIQFGQFWF
+39 PYNNYLVQFGQFWF
-53 PIFEAFDVYNIYQA
+53 PIFEVFDVYNIYQA

-101 SLSHNSF
+101 SLSHSSF
-108 KKFKNYYEFSSSHS
+108 KKFKNYYEFSSNKS
-122 LNSISEILNKEGFRI
+122 LNALTEILNKAGFRI
-137 KAGKDKDIL
+137 KASKDKDIL

-202 GESQLDINNFS
+202 AESQLDIDNFS

-224 KNDKALLRVK
+224 KNNKALLRIK

-304 KLDLTLMDLFNRYQ
+304 RLDLTLMDLFNRYQ
-318 PMSLSSEVYKQNSFN
+318 PINLSSEVYKQNSFN
-333 SDQKEYV
+333 TDQQDYV
-340 FEYDDFREFNIF
+340 FEFDDFREFNIF

-367 SVVYKFRNSSGQAV
+367 SVVYKFRNASGQAV

-409 LKFLRIPADNDLS
+409 LKFLRIPADSDLS
-422 LQGYQI
+422 LQGYQT

-439 QKNINK
+439 LKNINI
-445 LADQASSLS
+445 LADQASSLN
-454 SVEAKDNFKKNTQDI
+454 SVEARENFKKNTQDI

-482 SMIEDSVA
+482 RMIEDTVA
-490 VENQESV
+490 LENQESV

-510 SMNQELITNN
+510 SMNQQLITNN
-520 LVENDFFQDA
+520 TVENDFFQDA

-543 PFLILNEYQK
+543 PFLILNEYEK

-593 LIKKSPRKF
+593 LIKKSP
-602 AVAMASNREHIDFD
+602 
-616 NYCKQLTEKF
+616 L
-626 KVKEYK
+626 

>member
-1 MAKTRSFIHLLSTMR
+1 MR

-67 FWFLIILLFLVVST
+67 FWFLVILLFLVVST

-318 PMSLSSEVYKQNSFN
+318 SMSLSSEVYKQNSFN

-340 FEYDDFREFNIF
+340 FEFDDFREFNIF

-439 QKNINK
+439 LKNINK

-482 SMIEDSVA
+482 NMIEDSVA

-626 KVKEYK
+626 KVKE

>member
-1 MAKTRSFIHLLSTMR
+1 MR

-67 FWFLIILLFLVVST
+67 FWFLVILLFLVVST

-340 FEYDDFREFNIF
+340 FEFDDFREFNIF

-482 SMIEDSVA
+482 NMIEDSVA

-626 KVKEYK
+626 KVKE

>member
-1 MAKTRSFIHLLSTMR
+1 VAKTRSFIHLLSTMR

-53 PIFEAFDVYNIYQA
+53 PIFEVFDVYNIYQA

-101 SLSHNSF
+101 TLSHNSF

-122 LNSISEILNKEGFRI
+122 LNSLSEILNKEGFRI
-137 KAGKDKDIL
+137 KAGKDKDTLI
-146 VAKKGDLQK
+146 AKKGDLQK

-234 DGYLVQHLPFEIKLD
+234 DGYLIQHLPFEIKLD

-333 SDQKEYV
+333 SDQQGYV
-340 FEYDDFREFNIF
+340 FEFDDFREFNIF

-422 LQGYQI
+422 LQGYQM

-439 QKNINK
+439 LKNINK
-445 LADQASSLS
+445 LADQASSLN

-490 VENQESV
+490 VKNQESV

-626 KVKEYK
+626 KVKE

>member
-1 MAKTRSFIHLLSTMR
+1 MR

-39 PYNNYLIQFGQFWF
+39 PYNNYLTQFGQFWF
-53 PIFEAFDVYNIYQA
+53 PIFEVFDVYNIYQA

-108 KKFKNYYEFSSSHS
+108 KKFKNYYEFSSGYS

-137 KAGKDKDIL
+137 KAGKDKDTLI
-146 VAKKGDLQK
+146 AKKGNLQK
-155 LGYIFTHLAIIVISI
+155 LGYIFTHLAIIIISI

-286 FTMDG
+286 FTIDG

-333 SDQKEYV
+333 SDQQGYV
-340 FEYDDFREFNIF
+340 FEFDDFREFNIF
-352 QIEKDGKLKTQNIGP
+352 QIEKDGKLRTQNIGP

-409 LKFLRIPADNDLS
+409 LKFLRIPADNNLT
-422 LQGYQI
+422 LQGYQT

-439 QKNINK
+439 LKNINK
-445 LADQASSLS
+445 LADQATSLN
-454 SVEAKDNFKKNTQDI
+454 SVEAKDNFKKNTQEI

-482 SMIEDSVA
+482 KMIEESVA

-510 SMNQELITNN
+510 SMNQELITNDS
-520 LVENDFFQDA
+520 VENDFFQDA

-626 KVKEYK
+626 KSKE

>member
-101 SLSHNSF
+101 TLSHNSF

-122 LNSISEILNKEGFRI
+122 LNSLSEILNKEGFRI
-137 KAGKDKDIL
+137 KAGKDKDTLI
-146 VAKKGDLQK
+146 AKKGDLQK

-304 KLDLTLMDLFNRYQ
+304 RLDLTLMDLFNRYQ
-318 PMSLSSEVYKQNSFN
+318 PINLSSEVYKQNSFN
-333 SDQKEYV
+333 TDQQEYV
-340 FEYDDFREFNIF
+340 FEFDDFREFNIF

-367 SVVYKFRNSSGQAV
+367 SVVYKFRNASGQAV
-381 EYQTYQNPIPENEK
+381 EYQTYQNPVPENEK

-409 LKFLRIPADNDLS
+409 LKFLRIPADSDLS
-422 LQGYQI
+422 LQGYQT

-439 QKNINK
+439 LKNINI
-445 LADQASSLS
+445 LADQASSLN
-454 SVEAKDNFKKNTQDI
+454 SVEAKENFKKNTQDI
-469 FNVYLKSGYSGLA
+469 FNIYLNSGYSGLA
-482 SMIEDSVA
+482 AMIEDTVA
-490 VENQESV
+490 LENQESV

-510 SMNQELITNN
+510 SMNQQLIINN
-520 LVENDFFQDA
+520 TVENDFFQDA

-543 PFLILNEYQK
+543 PFLILNEYEK

-593 LIKKSPRKF
+593 LIKKSPRKY

-616 NYCKQLTEKF
+616 NYCRNLTEKF
-626 KVKEYK
+626 KTKE